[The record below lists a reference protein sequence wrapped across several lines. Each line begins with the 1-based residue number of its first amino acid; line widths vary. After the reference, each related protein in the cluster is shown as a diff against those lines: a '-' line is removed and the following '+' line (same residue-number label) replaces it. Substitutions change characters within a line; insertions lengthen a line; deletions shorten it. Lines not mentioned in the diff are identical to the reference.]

1 MIELQNVSF
10 SYDGQM
16 DNGLHNVSLDIP
28 KGQFVLLCG
37 ESGCGKTTVTRL
49 INGLIPHFFQGEFSG
64 SVTVCGLDVK
74 ETAIAKLSDHVGS
87 VFQNP
92 GHSFS
97 IRTSIVRLSSA
108 WKTAGCRRS
117 GWSAACGR

>member
-92 GHSFS
+92 RT

>member
-37 ESGCGKTTVTRL
+37 
-49 INGLIPHFFQGEFSG
+49 G
-64 SVTVCGLDVK
+64 S
-74 ETAIAKLSDHVGS
+74 
-87 VFQNP
+87 
-92 GHSFS
+92 
-97 IRTSIVRLSSA
+97 
-108 WKTAGCRRS
+108 
-117 GWSAACGR
+117 

>member
-49 INGLIPHFFQGEFSG
+49 INGLIPPLFSG
-64 SVTVCGLDVK
+64 GIQRQRNRLRTGCKGNGYCQH
-74 ETAIAKLSDHVGS
+74 AI
-87 VFQNP
+87 
-92 GHSFS
+92 
-97 IRTSIVRLSSA
+97 
-108 WKTAGCRRS
+108 
-117 GWSAACGR
+117 